1 MTSLQ
6 AKLIVFGFMIFGHCI
21 IIWQPDNTLLRI
33 GDYWVYPAFC
43 YFAAVGLNES
53 KDIGKYLASMLLL
66 ALVSQYPYEL
76 AGVAKK
82 GNLNIMW
89 HLSASVAVVWLG
101 KEVKN
106 ELPIVLGVVG
116 GLIGGYFNTVMGIG
130 IIFLVDKLYRYIP
143 KLSKGNLR
151 VNKYWLYSIY
161 PGHLLVLGGLR
172 QII

>member
-1 MTSLQ
+1 MTSLK

-21 IIWQPDNTLLRI
+21 IVWFPENKILRF

-53 KDIGKYLASMLLL
+53 KDMGKYLASMLIL
-66 ALVSQYPYEL
+66 AIVSQYPYEL

-82 GNLNIMW
+82 GSLNIMW
-89 HLSASVAVVWLG
+89 HLAASVAVVWMS

-116 GLIGGYFNTVMGIG
+116 GLIGGYMNTALGIV
-130 IIFLVDKLYRYIP
+130 IMFIVDKLYRYIP
-143 KLSKGNLR
+143 KMPVGELKIS
-151 VNKYWLYSIY
+151 KYWLYSIY
-161 PGHLLVLGGLR
+161 PGHLLALGVLR
-172 QII
+172 KII